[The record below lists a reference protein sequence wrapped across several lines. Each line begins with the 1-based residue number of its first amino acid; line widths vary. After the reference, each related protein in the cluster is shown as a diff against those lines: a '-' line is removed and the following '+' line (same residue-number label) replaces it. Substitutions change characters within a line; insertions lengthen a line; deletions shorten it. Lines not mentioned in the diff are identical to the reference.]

1 MPSPDLAIHPTI
13 PPQRV
18 DKNGV
23 SVREDVL
30 YTDAKGRSKN
40 KLRKRAEDALE
51 DLGEVLRRVLEPNE
65 TIFYIGVAQAMP
77 NFAAQFFGGGWHT
90 YSLPRTL
97 LFLTDRRIIALRVRK
112 RMGGWTW
119 DRGVRTAHWG
129 DVQTAKASGFLTR
142 SLTLKFRN
150 GEKQSYWR
158 FASGDLKKV
167 RLLADVLGP
176 HGSGETA
183 AAGAMVSLCPGC
195 FVALSAGTYQCPSC
209 GLQFKDEK
217 TLLRRGILIPGGASF
232 YVGAT
237 GLGVMRSIGESVL
250 LAVILMILFGA
261 IVTPAGS
268 RDAAWELTS
277 GLLVF
282 GILVVDKSLAI
293 AVSRQQIR
301 DFLPAK

>member
-77 NFAAQFFGGGWHT
+77 NFVAQFFGGGWHT

-97 LFLTDRRIIALRVRK
+97 LFVTERRIIALRVRK
-112 RMGGWTW
+112 RMSGWTW
-119 DRGVRTAHWG
+119 DRGVRTVRWG
-129 DVQTAKASGFLTR
+129 DVQGAMSGGFLTR

-150 GEKQSYWR
+150 GGKQSYWR

-167 RLLADVLGP
+167 RLLAGILGP

-217 TLLRRGILIPGGASF
+217 TLLRQGILIPGGASF

-237 GLGVMRSIGESVL
+237 GLGILRAIGESIFL
-250 LAVILMILFGA
+250 LMILVILAGA
-261 IVTPAGS
+261 IAEPAGS
-268 RDAAWELTS
+268 RDSAGEFTVAVFVL
-277 GLLVF
+277 GLLT
-282 GILVVDKSLAI
+282 LDKSLAI